1 MKALLIG
8 GTGTISTAVTE
19 LAAKS
24 GIDLTLLNRG
34 RTSGEIPE
42 NVRVIRGDIENEEAT
57 ARTLEGET
65 FDVVA
70 QFIGFTPEQA
80 MRDIRL
86 FAGKTKQY
94 IYISSA
100 AAYQKPPSNYL
111 ISESTPLANPYWKY
125 GQDKIASEAVLM
137 EAYRNNGFPVTIVRP
152 SHTYGKTRIPVA
164 VLGSRG
170 SWQVIARILQGK
182 PVIVHGDGLSL
193 WAFTHNTDFAR
204 AFLGLMGNPHA
215 VGEAVQIVTD
225 EILTW
230 NQAYEVI
237 GSHLGKKPEIVHIAT
252 DFLAAAGPKYRAM
265 LLGDK
270 ANSLVFDN
278 SKLKRLVPGFCAS
291 VRFDQGVGEAI
302 RYVMDHP
309 EYQIPDPEFD
319 SWCDRVIAV
328 YRHAMEECRSFAD
341 GI

>member
-34 RTSGEIPE
+34 RTSVEIPE

-57 ARTLEGET
+57 ARALEGET

-125 GQDKIASEAVLM
+125 GQNKIASEAVLM
-137 EAYRNNGFPVTIVRP
+137 EAYRNTGFPVTIVRP

-182 PVIVHGDGLSL
+182 PVIVH
-193 WAFTHNTDFAR
+193 
-204 AFLGLMGNPHA
+204 
-215 VGEAVQIVTD
+215 
-225 EILTW
+225 
-230 NQAYEVI
+230 
-237 GSHLGKKPEIVHIAT
+237 IAT
-252 DFLAAAGPKYRAM
+252 DFLAAAGPKYRST

-278 SKLKRLVPGFCAS
+278 SKLKRLVPGFSAS

-302 RYVMDHP
+302 RCVMDHP

-328 YRHAMEECRSFAD
+328 YRRAMEECRSFAD